1 MDDDVRMSEVQPTGR
16 KSPRLR
22 QTVWDMVRSM
32 AVVLAVVFLIVL
44 LAWRPQPDAVK
55 VIDPVPVLTG
65 AAAQAD
71 FPVLAP
77 TGLAEGWRPT
87 SARWQ
92 PTEDSES
99 APVMHVGYVTP
110 TDAYAQV
117 SQSTA
122 RSAAY
127 LDEQTAG
134 GQAVGQRDID
144 GTTWEQWET
153 ADRKSLVL
161 GSGPAMVIVSGT
173 GSWEELASLAAS
185 LAPVTAP

>member
-1 MDDDVRMSEVQPTGR
+1 MHDDVRVSEVQPTGR
-16 KSPRLR
+16 SSPRLR

-32 AVVLAVVFLIVL
+32 GVVLAVVFLIVL

-77 TGLAEGWRPT
+77 TGLPDGWRPT

-110 TDAYAQV
+110 TDSYAQV

-122 RSAAY
+122 RSAKY

-134 GQAVGQRDID
+134 GQPIGQLDVN
-144 GTTWEQWET
+144 GTTWEKWET
-153 ADRKSLVL
+153 AHRKSLIL

-173 GSWEELASLAAS
+173 GSWEELSALAAS
-185 LAPVTAP
+185 LAPVATP